1 MELKTTVLALGPI
14 GDQSHTFSILPNN
27 FGKTG
32 EAPYYH
38 STALSFFKYARD
50 KIDVAAPVASDRLL
64 VQKSADVYLP
74 ILKFAVDNW
83 ASGAPLL
90 DMLIDVVVAFIKD
103 THPNSKDAQAKLTVI
118 VEETATTRTVRLDYA
133 GPVEGLKDIKMD
145 AFKDA

>member
-1 MELKTTVLALGPI
+1 MELKTTVLSLGPI
-14 GDQSHTFSILPNN
+14 GDPSHTFTILPQNL
-27 FGKTG
+27 GRPE

-50 KIDVAAPVASDRLL
+50 KIDVAVPVMPDRVL

-90 DMLIDVVVAFIKD
+90 NMLIEVAVAFIKD
-103 THPNSKDAQAKLTVI
+103 THPGSKDAQAKLTVI
-118 VEETATTRTVRLDYA
+118 VEETLTARTVRLDYA